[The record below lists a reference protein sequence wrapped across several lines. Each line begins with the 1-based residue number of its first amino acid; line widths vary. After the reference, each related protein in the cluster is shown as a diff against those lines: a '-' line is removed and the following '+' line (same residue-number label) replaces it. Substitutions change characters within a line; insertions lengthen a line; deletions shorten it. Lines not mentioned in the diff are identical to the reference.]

1 MRINWILIS
10 YSIAL
15 ALCLK
20 SYGNDLSFKERM
32 GTLQTNNSI
41 PELSALANDCE
52 TLWPSNET
60 LYFQYEYAIERT
72 LAKSAK
78 NSPVAL
84 RELENQTEK
93 IVDKHSDAPDS
104 GNIRFRIKSQVVES
118 FVNVSRSAP
127 DFYGAQILAKF
138 LGEVR
143 ATIITNYQSKP
154 VKKMSMMPPGKY
166 VSPGVY
172 VFDTNAMPAYLKA
185 LEETSRIDDKNALQ
199 LRFLPEVNQEITSDF
214 FSYSKVLL
222 ARNPQL
228 KDQVSNLAVLAR
240 LTSGEQ
246 RKLSDL

>member
-52 TLWPSNET
+52 TLWPTNET
-60 LYFQYEYAIERT
+60 RYFQYEYAIEKA
-72 LAKSAK
+72 LAKSAT

-84 RELENQTEK
+84 KEIENQTEK
-93 IVDKHSDAPDS
+93 ILDKHSDAPDS
-104 GNIRFRIKSQVVES
+104 GNLRFRIKSQVVEC
-118 FVNVSRSAP
+118 FVSVSDSAP

-143 ATIITNYQSKP
+143 ATIITNYQFKP
-154 VKKMSMMPPGKY
+154 VNFNMMPPGKLA
-166 VSPGVY
+166 SPGVY
-172 VFDTNAMPAYLKA
+172 LVDTNAMPAYLKA
-185 LEETSRIDDKNALQ
+185 LKEMYRTNDENGLQ
-199 LRFLPEVNQEITSDF
+199 LHILPKVNQEITSDF
-214 FSYSKVLL
+214 LNYSKVLL
-222 ARNPQL
+222 AQNPQL
-228 KDQVSNLAVLAR
+228 KNQVNNLAALAH

-246 RKLSDL
+246 RQLNNL